1 MNTASHSASPEQA
14 AELFARRL
22 TARLSADTDALP
34 YDISE
39 RLRAAREQALAQR
52 KKVVPV
58 REWHHATAVQ
68 RQGHTA
74 TLGSGDNEGRTWWR
88 ALISAVPLVALLVGL
103 VVVVLMLAAV
113 GWWGASRPENQAW
126 EVGGIAAFYLA
137 YNFAAYWLAHRS
149 QLLRSA
155 GEIGRHYVAAAESV
169 LDDFVVAD
177 VRCEQ

>member
-103 VVVVLMLAAV
+103 VVVDSFQDESGATEVAEIDAALLTDDL
-113 GWWGASRPENQAW
+113 PP
-126 EVGGIAAFYLA
+126 
-137 YNFAAYWLAHRS
+137 AAYADPGFVQYLQSTARS
-149 QLLRSA
+149 STN
-155 GEIGRHYVAAAESV
+155 
-169 LDDFVVAD
+169 
-177 VRCEQ
+177 